1 MYKIIIKGEAK
12 TDYPILED
20 LHGINCQDNFS
31 DYFDDD
37 DFYKELSSGY
47 MTFSYENGKLWTITE
62 YDSNRLLTEEELQTL
77 ADYTQGQWSD
87 GIGEGFE
94 QFPCYYD
101 ENEEEVYISPWYGGQ
116 ELIVEQ
122 NKI

>member
-12 TDYPILED
+12 TDCKNLSLLD
-20 LHGINCQDNFS
+20 GVSCQERFS

-37 DFYKELSSGY
+37 DFYEEISGGY
-47 MTFSYENGKLWTITE
+47 MRFSYEDGKLWTITE
-62 YDSNRLLTEEELQTL
+62 YDSNRLLSEEELQIL

-94 QFPCYYD
+94 QEPCLYD
-101 ENEEEVYISPWYGGQ
+101 EDDDIYISAWFSGQ
-116 ELIVEQ
+116 ELIIEQ
-122 NKI
+122 TKI